1 MQRPRSGWRRYIV
14 PCQIDAAPEI
24 LWSLDKDGDGE
35 LNETELKVTS
45 GQLYY
50 FNSVSYSEERD
61 QITLSSPNFSE
72 LWVIDHSGTTEE
84 TRGAKGDLIFR
95 YGNSETYSDDSN
107 PTFQHKDK
115 KLYWHDV
122 QWLDD
127 TANKPVPHTGEYS
140 RDQLW
145 GFAWR
150 DGLPNPGE
158 THMGFGTAYT
168 KVLELTLPTK
178 ANGTYDWNGEVEMT
192 CSYKADPP
200 QEMFAPF
207 MSGCNHTLS
216 GDTIISLGHNK
227 RFMR

>member
-14 PCQIDAAPEI
+14 PCQIDATPE
-24 LWSLDKDGDGE
+24 
-35 LNETELKVTS
+35 
-45 GQLYY
+45 
-50 FNSVSYSEERD
+50 
-61 QITLSSPNFSE
+61 TLNFSE

-168 KVLELTLPTK
+168 EVLELTLPTK

-207 MSGCNHTLS
+207 MSGCDRTLS

-227 RFMR
+227 RFMTSEDEVVADFCFSRTGNLFRVRRYGFDCPGLAKLK